1 MASIKQLTDRKF
13 KITISNGYRPN
24 GKKIC
29 KAKTITVPDSVKL
42 RGIPQYV
49 AHEAEELERLVKSG
63 FAEDRDTTFETYA
76 SRWLERQVKYAPG
89 TLASYR
95 RMLERVYPYIGA
107 IKLGELRPM
116 ALENLLIELRKR
128 THQGKPIQEATVQKY
143 LTVVSAVLSDAKRNE
158 IIQRNPARMIDLPDT
173 EHRQQFIPTDE
184 QAQEL
189 ILVLLDEPHHY
200 KLFYVLAMY
209 TGCRRGELCALR
221 WKDFVLV
228 EKYRSVLTV
237 SRSRTVVA
245 GRGVVE
251 GPTENGR
258 SRSIA
263 LSEDITSLVQG
274 FCYYQRE
281 IAERQGR
288 ELSPYLFVNEKGQPI
303 HPDTFTKHLRQ
314 IFEENDFPDTF
325 HLHTL
330 RHYFVSTMLHEGVD
344 KQTVAE
350 LAGHGDTSF
359 LERTYCH
366 PQMALKEQAA
376 EKMEQLLLHSA

>member
-13 KITISNGYRPN
+13 KITISNGYRPS

-29 KAKTITVPDSVKL
+29 KAKTITVPDSVKP

-63 FAEDRDTTFETYA
+63 FAEDRDTTFEAYA
-76 SRWLERQVKYAPG
+76 TRWLERQVKYAPG

-116 ALENLLIELRKR
+116 ALENLLMELRKR

-189 ILVLLDEPHHY
+189 ILALLDEPYHY

-209 TGCRRGELCALR
+209 TGCRRGELCALW

-245 GRGVVE
+245 GQGVVE
-251 GPTENGR
+251 GPTKNGR

-274 FCYYQRE
+274 FCYYQRDT
-281 IAERQGR
+281 AEQHGR

-303 HPDTFTKHLRQ
+303 HPDTFTKHLRH

-366 PQMALKEQAA
+366 PQMKLKQEAA
-376 EKMEQLLLHSA
+376 EKLEEALFRF

>member
-1 MASIKQLTDRKF
+1 MASIKQLSDRKF

-29 KAKTITVPDSVKL
+29 KAKTITVPDSVKP

-76 SRWLERQVKYAPG
+76 TRWLERQVKYAPG

>member
-1 MASIKQLTDRKF
+1 MASIKQINDRKF
-13 KITISNGYRPN
+13 KITISNGYRPS

-29 KAKTITVPDSVKL
+29 KAKTITVPDSVKP

-76 SRWLERQVKYAPG
+76 TRWLERQVKYAPG

-184 QAQEL
+184 QAQ
-189 ILVLLDEPHHY
+189 Y
-200 KLFYVLAMY
+200 A
-209 TGCRRGELCALR
+209 AA
-221 WKDFVLV
+221 
-228 EKYRSVLTV
+228 
-237 SRSRTVVA
+237 A
-245 GRGVVE
+245 GQCV
-251 GPTENGR
+251 
-258 SRSIA
+258 
-263 LSEDITSLVQG
+263 
-274 FCYYQRE
+274 
-281 IAERQGR
+281 
-288 ELSPYLFVNEKGQPI
+288 
-303 HPDTFTKHLRQ
+303 
-314 IFEENDFPDTF
+314 
-325 HLHTL
+325 
-330 RHYFVSTMLHEGVD
+330 
-344 KQTVAE
+344 
-350 LAGHGDTSF
+350 
-359 LERTYCH
+359 
-366 PQMALKEQAA
+366 
-376 EKMEQLLLHSA
+376 

>member
-1 MASIKQLTDRKF
+1 MASIKKLTDRKF

-29 KAKTITVPDSVKL
+29 KAKTITVPDSVKP
-42 RGIPQYV
+42 RGIRQYV

-63 FAEDRDTTFETYA
+63 FAEDRDTTFEAYA
-76 SRWLERQVKYAPG
+76 TRWLERQVKYAPG